1 VTSKDN
7 RIVDKSRRDSSDTL
21 KALKKNII
29 KRAVLCVITIV
40 LTLILLF
47 SLTLAWST
55 NVVHTGGLSFKTEKW
70 SFSGDIT
77 VFGDTYEIA
86 PGDEGLVSMRLAN
99 NGESVVAA
107 GVTVSKKQM
116 SESMQ
121 KRIYFYV
128 EDSAVRNGELTERVW
143 VAQTGGYTYTLF
155 PNSELI
161 INETEQNAPA
171 LRWEWVYDVLGY
183 YVTGTYDGVNMQ
195 ISDYIRPVVYDFD
208 FASTTFD
215 ENGRLLTVDGY
226 KTTEEFIAELSA
238 SDGYS
243 GEISYEGVTADGYY
257 PVSVDIG
264 GKGIWLYLCS
274 YPEIV
279 AAMEEDTYMGSN
291 AEEITCRAI
300 VNVTGQNVNEEDVV
314 VDSEEKLAVALM
326 DPVGA
331 IIRLSGDMTLENTLV
346 LPENKSAMIDLGG
359 HTLTTQAETAF
370 DVGENATLS
379 LLNGG
384 IRGTDTTVSAIEA
397 CGADVTLSGVVV
409 DNVEEGIVISDNE
422 GSGAD
427 SKIHLVGCN
436 ITADQNGIVFYGNGD
451 ATAANSSLVINN
463 CTVTGVNYAG
473 VICNGTHWGTSVRI
487 TDSTVSG
494 YYTAIYHPGK
504 NSIMNIENSLLT
516 GWTGI
521 AVKGGSVNIVSSV
534 IRGTGD
540 ALEPTYS
547 VNGWTDTGDGV
558 YLEANYE
565 WNTEINISGDCLV
578 TSTNSEAVRMFAPDA
593 ENAKIT
599 VSGGRYSTD
608 ISQYLADGYT
618 LSEIEGGF
626 IVNAPVTE

>member
-1 VTSKDN
+1 MTSKDN

-29 KRAVLCVITIV
+29 RRAVLCVITIV

-99 NGESVVAA
+99 DGESVVAA

-143 VAQTGGYTYTLF
+143 VASTGGYTYTLF
-155 PNSELI
+155 PNSMLI
-161 INETEQNAPA
+161 INDTEQNAPA

-183 YVTGTYDGVNMQ
+183 YVMGTHDGVNMQ
-195 ISDYIRPVVYDFD
+195 ISDYIRPVEYDFD

-226 KTTEEFIAELSA
+226 KTAEEFIAELSA
-238 SDGYS
+238 NDGYS
-243 GEISYEGVTADGYY
+243 GEIQYSGVTADGYY
-257 PVSVDIG
+257 PVSVDLN
-264 GKGIWLYLCS
+264 GKGIWLYLCTYS
-274 YPEIV
+274 EVI
-279 AAMEEDTYMGSN
+279 AAMEEDTYMGES

-314 VDSEEKLAVALM
+314 VDSEEKLAAALM
-326 DPVGA
+326 NPVGA
-331 IIRLSGDMTLENTLV
+331 IIRLSGDMTLENTLT
-346 LPENKSAMIDLGG
+346 LAENKSAMIDLGG
-359 HTLTTQAETAF
+359 HTLTSSADAIF

-379 LLNGG
+379 LLNGEV
-384 IRGTDTTVSAIEA
+384 RGTDVTTAALKVT
-397 CGADVTLSGVVV
+397 GADVTLSGIVVN
-409 DNVEEGIVISDNE
+409 NVEEGVIVADNKSD
-422 GSGAD
+422 GAD
-427 SKIHLVGCN
+427 SRIHLIGCN
-436 ITADQNGIVFYGNGD
+436 ITAKEDGIILYGNGN
-451 ATAANSSLVINN
+451 ASEANTSLVVNN
-463 CTVTGVNYAG
+463 CTIVGENYSG
-473 VICNGTHWGTSVRI
+473 IICNGTYWGTTVRI
-487 TDSTVSG
+487 TDSEISG
-494 YYTAIYHPGK
+494 YYTAIYHPQK
-504 NSIMNIENSLLT
+504 NSIMNIETSLLT

-521 AVKGGSVNIVSSV
+521 AVKGGIVNIESSV
-534 IRGTGD
+534 IRGTGESF
-540 ALEPTYS
+540 EPTYS
-547 VNGWTDTGDGV
+547 LSGWTDTGDGV

-565 WNTEINISGDCLV
+565 WSTEVNLTGSCTVASAYG
-578 TSTNSEAVRMFAPDA
+578 EAVRMFSPDA

-599 VSGGRYSTD
+599 VSGGTYSTD
-608 ISQYLADGYT
+608 VSQYLAEGCT
-618 LSEIEGGF
+618 VSETEGGF
-626 IVNAPVTE
+626 AVNAPVTE